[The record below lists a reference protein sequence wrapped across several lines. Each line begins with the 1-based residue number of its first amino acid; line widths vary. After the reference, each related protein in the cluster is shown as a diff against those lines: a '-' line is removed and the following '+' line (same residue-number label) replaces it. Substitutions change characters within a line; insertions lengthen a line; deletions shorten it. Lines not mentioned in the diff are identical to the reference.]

1 MNSENRDIENELIN
15 EIGQVNRSNLGGSE
29 DFDIY
34 SSIENTIENI
44 KADHISKIS
53 KLVIEELEQKHKFRI
68 SSHKIARNLLIG
80 FIVLMIALYSYLMLV
95 KYSFSD
101 TLLIGITVTVFTSII
116 GLVTIIFKYSFS
128 KTKDITDHLQET
140 YINKTKK

>member
-68 SSHKIARNLLIG
+68 SSYKIARNFLIG